1 MIPGDINEEDFKYQ
15 LPPNEWFI
23 EQKRKLENSI
33 KICKEKANLN
43 DYEIEINY
51 LLLLNIFIRVD
62 ERTDYFRYFHSETE
76 SMTISQE
83 KEIALDAYWIC
94 KYKPFRLKSVDQ
106 EEEFYSFYRCSINEV
121 IATMLITFFLCKK
134 NSKLKKYF
142 NENKINTLIYDMFN
156 RDISKEAMIM
166 YVESFTPAA

>member
-23 EQKRKLENSI
+23 EQKRKLENFI
-33 KICKEKANLN
+33 KICKEKANL
-43 DYEIEINY
+43 
-51 LLLLNIFIRVD
+51 IFIRVD